1 MAPALP
7 LHVER
12 NHRRGLVHRAA
23 IVMVVLFAVA
33 TLAGLLLPSL
43 CAYAVVALG
52 SVGMAVWLLRARAS
66 LPIASSARLDA
77 WLPDAPFRDTI
88 VVQSPAPVDRLMQ
101 ALEQVTLRDMALASL
116 VGRIRYLPALFGSK
130 EAVRQ
135 AHLELDRPFIAGVAA
150 GKGQVFLERAPDELV
165 LGTVGKLHQIR
176 DQEFADV
183 RTAADFAT
191 FAQPNHERLAMSIR
205 AIPGP
210 RRTLLAL
217 EHRTQPTD
225 AAARRRF
232 ARYWRAIRP
241 GGAFV
246 TRQLLKAVARRA
258 ERDAG
263 ATGQP

>member
-1 MAPALP
+1 MTTAFL
-7 LHVER
+7 
-12 NHRRGLVHRAA
+12 A
-23 IVMVVLFAVA
+23 IVL
-33 TLAGLLLPSL
+33 G
-43 CAYAVVALG
+43 AL
-52 SVGMAVWLLRARAS
+52 VMAIWFLRARAAV
-66 LPIASSARLDA
+66 PVAPSARLDA

-88 VVQSPAPVDRLMQ
+88 VVESPAPPARLMQ
-101 ALEQVTLRDMALASL
+101 ALEEVTLREMPFASL

-130 EAVRQ
+130 EAARR
-135 AHLELDRPFIAGVAA
+135 AHIELDRPFIAGVAS
-150 GKGQVFLERAPDELV
+150 GKGQLFLGRAPDELV

-176 DQEFADV
+176 DQEFAEV
-183 RTAADFAT
+183 PTTADFAA

-205 AIPGP
+205 AIPGDHG
-210 RRTLLAL
+210 TFLAL

-258 ERDAG
+258 ERDG
-263 ATGQP
+263 GETQSATHLSY